1 MEVKQHQE
9 TEPNKASQDNRIS
22 PLLRPDLGHEV
33 VHARDLTGS
42 TDNAPVN
49 TGESFTLHT
58 KVLVY
63 RICLAEHAVH
73 HVVAVLDSATL
84 LKHVFSL
91 GSTGIRC
98 AVGINI
104 GAHIGEK
111 VGTVACLGDSGIQS
125 LELAAV
131 VLKNFTMAGKIAL
144 FQGGR
149 CKGSFGVKK
158 AR

>member
-9 TEPNKASQDNRIS
+9 TEANEASQDNRIS

-33 VHARDLTGS
+33 VHARNLTGG

-49 TGESFTLHT
+49 AGKSFTLHA
-58 KVLVY
+58 KILVN

-73 HVVAVLDSATL
+73 HIVAVLDSAAL

-91 GSTGIRC
+91 GGTRVRC

-111 VGTVACLGDSGIQS
+111 VSTVACLSDSGIQS

-131 VLKNFTMAGKIAL
+131 VLKNFTMAGKVTL
-144 FQGGR
+144 FQSG
-149 CKGSFGVKK
+149 
-158 AR
+158 